1 MISTFIGAAHFENGV
16 LSIEPNSRNLIIYA
30 DNARADNSI
39 SVRGPFT
46 VDVAIENESEQI
58 RMPSEAMMTLGI
70 KVNDTIQIGGGEY
83 IVNESRDG
91 DDDIIR
97 MPNQARKI
105 LNLEPGYIIQ
115 NSRLKEV
122 FDQSIVSQ
130 VSKSKNISCTEKFI
144 ISQKDYNS
152 SDFEVFLG
160 NVSIANSSGVFRS
173 NSSYSIAVDGEIIG
187 TINKPKNTT
196 LNYGDSEIE
205 IVFNDSQYSS
215 TKQFV
220 KSNQGNFFNID
231 I

>member
-91 DDDIIR
+91 DDDVIR
-97 MPNQARKI
+97 MPNQARKV

-115 NSRLKEV
+115 NSRCMCLIHLV
-122 FDQSIVSQ
+122 
-130 VSKSKNISCTEKFI
+130 
-144 ISQKDYNS
+144 
-152 SDFEVFLG
+152 
-160 NVSIANSSGVFRS
+160 
-173 NSSYSIAVDGEIIG
+173 
-187 TINKPKNTT
+187 
-196 LNYGDSEIE
+196 
-205 IVFNDSQYSS
+205 
-215 TKQFV
+215 
-220 KSNQGNFFNID
+220 
-231 I
+231 